1 MFYLIFKII
10 GLIGIVIFVIGLI
23 KLVTG
28 FGDFES
34 NNYFVGMFMMPF
46 GAFVGFV
53 GLVAGFKPEISKLS
67 IKSAKYIQ
75 QENKEELQQI
85 MKTSAEI
92 GAEAMTTTAQA
103 VSAGLR
109 KTVYCKHCGNEIDAD
124 SQFCKYCGKSL

>member
-46 GAFVGFV
+46 GAFIGFA

-75 QENKEELQQI
+75 HENKEELQQI

-92 GAEAMTTTAQA
+92 GAEAVTTTAQA
-103 VSAGLR
+103 VSDGLR
-109 KTVYCKHCGNEIDAD
+109 KTVYCKHCGNEVDAD
-124 SQFCKYCGKSL
+124 SQFCKYCGKKL